1 MANIMNETLVV
12 ENLKKFYQVKGKDQ
26 LVKALNNVSFTLAP
40 RTTLGI
46 VGESGCGKSTLA
58 KTLMNLEKKTEGSIS
73 FSGKSFDDISDKER
87 YQTMQMV
94 FQDPLDSLNPRKK

>member
-73 FSGKSFDDISDKER
+73 FSGKSFDDIS
-87 YQTMQMV
+87 
-94 FQDPLDSLNPRKK
+94 